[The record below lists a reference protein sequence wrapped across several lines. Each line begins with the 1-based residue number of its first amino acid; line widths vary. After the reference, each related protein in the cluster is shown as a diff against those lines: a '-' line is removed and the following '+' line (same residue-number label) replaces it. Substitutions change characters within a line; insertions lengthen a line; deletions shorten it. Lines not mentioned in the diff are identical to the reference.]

1 MRVRDVLQRAVANRP
16 MPESIRAN
24 ILRTLRD
31 SQRRSLSRVAVKR
44 WALGLAAAAVVLFGV
59 FAAEWLNLRRGE
71 QLIASIL
78 KLGVSDH
85 IVCAVQGHNYPD
97 VGNPPD
103 QIRES
108 LALDMPLCC
117 RLCSSGFQVLNFSRA
132 YLFDTRKRPQICPL
146 HHARARNILS
156 VILAERNGA
165 ALPETNS
172 SSVRTQAALV
182 FTRTTSAGWK
192 SRA

>member
-16 MPESIRAN
+16 MPESMRAN

-59 FAAEWLNLRRGE
+59 FAAESLNLRHGE

-85 IVCAVQGHNYPD
+85 IICAVQGQNYPES
-97 VGNPPD
+97 P
-103 QIRES
+103 IRRMRSAKS
-108 LALDMPLCC
+108 LALDMPRCC
-117 RLCSSGFQVLNFSRA
+117 KLCSSGFQV
-132 YLFDTRKRPQICPL
+132 
-146 HHARARNILS
+146 
-156 VILAERNGA
+156 
-165 ALPETNS
+165 
-172 SSVRTQAALV
+172 
-182 FTRTTSAGWK
+182 
-192 SRA
+192 

>member
-1 MRVRDVLQRAVANRP
+1 MNTLSFDAKPCERIRQQLDSYLSNELLVETVSEVVRHLESCEACSRDLESRMRVRDVLQRAVANRP

-85 IVCAVQGHNYPD
+85 IVCEVQDP
-97 VGNPPD
+97 
-103 QIRES
+103 
-108 LALDMPLCC
+108 
-117 RLCSSGFQVLNFSRA
+117 
-132 YLFDTRKRPQICPL
+132 K
-146 HHARARNILS
+146 
-156 VILAERNGA
+156 
-165 ALPETNS
+165 
-172 SSVRTQAALV
+172 
-182 FTRTTSAGWK
+182 
-192 SRA
+192 